1 MGNKIGAF
9 FNRHPTLHAFI
20 DKVMKDNIGMLAS
33 VVAWTLFTSLIPI
46 VVGLVA
52 ISGLVLRD
60 PATQTSVKNSLVNAL
75 QGAISSQDIDRLI
88 KVAVQHTGLLGI
100 IGVVGILYGGS
111 NVGSSISTVFQPIFR
126 VRGRDFIP
134 EKLIDVAMIFV
145 FTVLMVVIFLG
156 TTAGAMLDRLLTGY
170 HVPGVATFAV
180 GILVSLLAAFLLFAV
195 IYVVFPHTY
204 PRFKFSS
211 VWPGASIAAVLFTAL
226 SFIWPLYSSYA
237 HFSRYGAVLGS
248 IVILTA
254 WIYFFAMILMIGA
267 EFVAFRALQEAKE
280 RGVRLGP
287 AEDGNVPQ
295 HAPLDESEIAPA
307 KETA

>member
-33 VVAWTLFTSLIPI
+33 VVAWSLFASLIPI

-60 PATQTSVKNSLVNAL
+60 AATQTSVKNSLVNAL

-100 IGVVGILYGGS
+100 IGIIGILYGGS
-111 NVGSSISTVFQPIFR
+111 NVGTSISTVFQPVFR

-156 TTAGAMLDRLLTGY
+156 TTAGAMLDRLLIGY
-170 HVPGVATFAV
+170 HVPGVATFVV

-195 IYVVFPHTY
+195 IYVVFPNTY
-204 PRFKFSS
+204 PRFRVGS
-211 VWPGASIAAVLFTAL
+211 VWLGASIAAVLFTLL

-237 HFSRYGAVLGS
+237 HFTRYGAVLS
-248 IVILTA
+248 AIVVLTA
-254 WIYFFAMILMIGA
+254 WIYFFAMILMVGA
-267 EFVAFRALQEAKE
+267 EFVAFRALREAKE

-287 AEDGNVPQ
+287 PEDGNVPQ
-295 HAPLDESEIAPA
+295 HAPLDEPEIAPA
-307 KETA
+307 KGTG